1 MFILQATVPDS
12 AANSGQGQERN
23 DVEHGKKQ
31 VRYQKEAARSQN
43 IFTSNADGLRIYLNQ
58 TRFEDC

>member
-23 DVEHGKKQ
+23 DVESGKKQ
-31 VRYQKEAARSQN
+31 VRYRKETARSQN
-43 IFTSNADGLRIYLNQ
+43 IFISNADGLRIYLNQ